1 MSIDERAAGLGDPP
15 RSRAARLRLIG
26 PGLLIA
32 ATGIGA
38 GDMITAIVA
47 GTDYGYTLLWVIVL
61 GVAIKFPLSEAI
73 GRWSMATG
81 KSMADGWTS
90 MGRTATWYMIVY
102 LFGATFITSA
112 GLTSV
117 AALATD
123 AMFPG
128 LLPLWAWGV
137 LHGVAAFVLVAFG
150 RYHVFEK
157 IMEVLVGLM
166 FVMAIALAVLLA
178 PDLANLGAGLV
189 PAVPDG
195 SLINILAIVGGIGG
209 VYSLTYYPYWA
220 RERGWTRPS
229 WIPIMRGDLTVGY
242 LVEGLFMIAMLV
254 IGVEFLFGSGTAIG
268 DGEGLLALT
277 GPLTER
283 FGPVAGWLFLLGFWA
298 AVTSSILGNWNG
310 ASHLFADFVRVLR
323 KVPDDRAEAYLG
335 ERSTPFRWFLVWI
348 TFPPMLL
355 MALGKPIAL
364 VLAFTALGALFFPVL
379 ALILFK
385 LLNDPAVPRGQRNR
399 LLSNTLMVAI
409 GLFFVWSAYQAIAGL
424 F

>member
-1 MSIDERAAGLGDPP
+1 MTADDGAGSVSGPP
-15 RSRAARLRLIG
+15 RSRASRLRLIG

-81 KSMADGWTS
+81 NSMADGWRS
-90 MGRTATWYMIVY
+90 MGRVATWYMIIY
-102 LFGATFITSA
+102 LFGATFITAA
-112 GLTSV
+112 GLTAV

-128 LLPLWAWGV
+128 VLPLWAWGA
-137 LHGVAAFVLVAFG
+137 LHAVVAFVLVGLG
-150 RYHVFEK
+150 RYRLFEQV
-157 IMEVLVGLM
+157 MGLLVGLM
-166 FVMAIALAVLLA
+166 FVMGIALAVLLV
-178 PDLANLGAGLV
+178 PDLGDLGSGLV
-189 PAVPDG
+189 PTLPAG
-195 SLINILAIVGGIGG
+195 SLINVLAIIGGIGG

-220 RERGWTRPS
+220 RQRGWTSPS

-242 LVEGLFMIAMLV
+242 VVEGLFMVAMLI
-254 IGVEFLFGSGTAIG
+254 IGVEFLFGSGTRIG

-277 GPLTER
+277 EPLVER
-283 FGPVAGWLFLLGFWA
+283 FGPPAGWLFLLGFWA

-323 KVPDDRAEAYLG
+323 KVPDAQAEAYLG
-335 ERSTPFRWFLVWI
+335 ERSEPFRWFLVWI

-355 MALGKPIAL
+355 MALGEPIAL
-364 VLAFTALGALFFPVL
+364 VIAFTALGALFFPIL
-379 ALILFK
+379 ALILVK
-385 LLNDPAVPRGQRNR
+385 LLNDPAMPRGQRNKA
-399 LLSNTLMVAI
+399 LSNTLMAGI
-409 GLFFVWSAYQAIAGL
+409 GLFFAWSAYQAVAGL